1 VLNQYCFGN
10 SYYYERITGEYW
22 FLGLNPKNVEYA
34 YSIVGEGG
42 DVHRIDKNN
51 FIKI

>member
-1 VLNQYCFGN
+1 VINQ
-10 SYYYERITGEYW
+10 YW
-22 FLGLNPKNVEYA
+22 FLGLKPKNVEYA
-34 YSIVGEGG
+34 YSIVIVGEGG